1 MKDFEGI
8 DSDVQSER
16 SFTLDSLPSCNDDAS
31 SIASSRMNSARG
43 NRILIETDSEG
54 NDDDDEVECPVLEE
68 VGVKTSFVEE
78 LVLEEVGETEVK
90 KSALIEELD

>member
-54 NDDDDEVECPVLEE
+54 NDDDDEVECPGLEE
-68 VGVKTSFVEE
+68 VQGGFAKMSR
-78 LVLEEVGETEVK
+78 K
-90 KSALIEELD
+90 WQKIAKND